1 MNRMIKMNRIKVS
14 VKATFDK
21 IIDCIF
27 MEISWKMIKEKIL
40 GKKAVSEAK
49 KDVGLV
55 NSANDDS
62 KDDDT
67 NKGGLKAE
75 EPARSPNWVSIPI
88 LLILFV
94 VGYIYW
100 GKMII
105 AVMLLLVGL
114 GFVEI
119 KTPYLGFLYVRG
131 ELRGHL
137 KSGWYIIIP
146 IIMSIEKKSTKIE
159 GCEITERMFTKEE
172 TPIIVKVACWWQVVN
187 LTDAVFISDEQLELK
202 IQALMA
208 SQTKTAIGKKSFE
221 ELLEHKRGLEDT
233 IMKEIQEQIS
243 RNGYKITTLELA
255 DFDESVKSEAAR
267 IKVIGAAEAKAVG
280 SKTKA
285 INDNIKSWKAATG
298 MFAEALGNF
307 VGQTATKK
315 FDTKIKTPKTSKTAE
330 AAE

>member
-1 MNRMIKMNRIKVS
+1 MNWMIKMNKIKVS
-14 VKATFDK
+14 IMATLDK
-21 IIDCIF
+21 VTDTLGV
-27 MEISWKMIKEKIL
+27 EISWKMVIDKIRR
-40 GKKAVSEAK
+40 KKAGPEAK
-49 KDVGLV
+49 KEV
-55 NSANDDS
+55 SAVDPADDGT

-67 NKGGLKAE
+67 KKEKPKAKE
-75 EPARSPNWVSIPI
+75 TAKNPNWVSIPI
-88 LLILFV
+88 LLVLFF

-131 ELRGHL
+131 KLRGQRGP
-137 KSGWYIIIP
+137 GWYIIIP
-146 IIMSIEKKSTKIE
+146 IIMTFEKKSM
-159 GCEITERMFTKEE
+159 EITGCVITEKMYTKGK
-172 TPIIVKVACWWQVVN
+172 TPIDVKIACWWQVID
-187 LTDAVFISDEQLELK
+187 LELAVDISDEQLELK

-233 IMKEIQEQIS
+233 IMVEIQEQVD
-243 RNGYKITTLELA
+243 RNGYEITTFELA
-255 DFDESVKSEAAR
+255 DFDENVESKAAE
-267 IKVIGAAEAKAVG
+267 IKVIGAAEAKAAG
-280 SKTKA
+280 DKTKA
-285 INDNIKSWKAATG
+285 ISDNVDSWKGAAG

-307 VGQTATKK
+307 VGQKATKE
-315 FDTKIKTPKTSKTAE
+315 FDKKIKTPKASEATE